1 MAEKVLTAAY
11 VACHGSLGQDTI
23 QQLPHVLRQFLPL
36 SEGFCD
42 AFQFMAGAGDR
53 AGPVRICR
61 VSQTVP
67 GVDLAP
73 EVIELLFCP
82 PSGRADVQ
90 AFARGQL
97 DPWGDKMQLMMAG
110 MGMAD
115 PEDIVLVRFQTGEG
129 EPLEAIHDGPFHL
142 RGNGFTRSEG
152 QHARGVAVL
161 EGQRINEA
169 AGLVRIAPEDDG
181 RTVLT
186 ARPVGTDEIGNR
198 AMTGSPAVTGKAD
211 NHEAR
216 SRMYRCMAMRWL
228 MT

>member
-11 VACHGSLGQDTI
+11 VACHGSLGQDPI
-23 QQLPHVLRQFLPL
+23 QQLPHVLRRFLPL
-36 SEGFCD
+36 SEGLCD
-42 AFQFMAGAGDR
+42 AFQLMAGAGDR
-53 AGPVRICR
+53 AGPVRVCR

-73 EVIELLFCP
+73 EVIELIFCP
-82 PSGRADVQ
+82 LSGRADVQ
-90 AFARGQL
+90 AFACGQL
-97 DPWGDKMQLMMAG
+97 DPWDDEMQLMMAG

-129 EPLEAIHDGPFHL
+129 EPLETVHDGPFHL
-142 RGNGFTRSEG
+142 RGDGFPWSEG
-152 QHARGVAVL
+152 QHAGGVAVL

-169 AGLVRIAPEDDG
+169 AGLVSIAPEDDG

-198 AMTGSPAVTGKAD
+198 AMTGSPAVAGEAD

-216 SRMYRCMAMRWL
+216 FRMYRCMAMRWL

>member
-11 VACHGSLGQDTI
+11 VACHGSLGQDPI
-23 QQLPHVLRQFLPL
+23 QKLPHVLRRFLPL
-36 SEGFCD
+36 SEGHCD

-53 AGPVRICR
+53 AGPVRVCR
-61 VSQTVP
+61 VSQAVP
-67 GVDLAP
+67 GVDFAP
-73 EVIELLFCP
+73 EVIELFFCP
-82 PSGRADVQ
+82 FSGRADVQ

-97 DPWGDKMQLMMAG
+97 DPWGDEMQLMMTG

-129 EPLEAIHDGPFHL
+129 EPLKAVHDGPFHF
-142 RGNGFTRSEG
+142 RGDGFPWSEG
-152 QHARGVAVL
+152 QHAGGVAVP

-169 AGLVRIAPEDDG
+169 AGLVSIAPEDDG
-181 RTVLT
+181 RAVLT

-198 AMTGSPAVTGKAD
+198 AMTGSPAVAGEAD

-216 SRMYRCMAMRWL
+216 FRMYRCMAMRWL

>member
-1 MAEKVLTAAY
+1 
-11 VACHGSLGQDTI
+11 
-23 QQLPHVLRQFLPL
+23 
-36 SEGFCD
+36 
-42 AFQFMAGAGDR
+42 MAGAGDR
-53 AGPVRICR
+53 AGPVRVCR

-73 EVIELLFCP
+73 EVIELLFRP
-82 PSGRADVQ
+82 LSGRADVQ

-97 DPWGDKMQLMMAG
+97 DPWGDEMQLMMAG

-115 PEDIVLVRFQTGEG
+115 PEDIVLVLCQTGEG

-142 RGNGFTRSEG
+142 RGDGFPWSEG
-152 QHARGVAVL
+152 QHAGGVAVL

-169 AGLVRIAPEDDG
+169 AGLVSIAPEDDG
-181 RTVLT
+181 RAVLT

-198 AMTGSPAVTGKAD
+198 AMTGSPAVAGKAD

-216 SRMYRCMAMRWL
+216 FRMYRCMAMRWL